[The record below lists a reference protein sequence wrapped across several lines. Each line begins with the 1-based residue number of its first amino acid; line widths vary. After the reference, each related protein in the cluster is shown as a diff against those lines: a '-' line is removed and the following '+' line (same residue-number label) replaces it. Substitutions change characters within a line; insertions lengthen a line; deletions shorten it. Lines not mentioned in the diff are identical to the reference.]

1 VKKRNNCVQNDENLN
16 LQMETKQMFLGRGWS
31 FPPEFK
37 KETKAVKMLEDEAD
51 IESSLEILLSTRLGE
66 RIMVPDYGCNLEEL
80 LFSPLN
86 LSVKTYVID
95 LIKTAILY
103 HEPRIDAK
111 KIQIDPADEL
121 NGVLLI
127 NIEYIIR
134 STNSRRNMV
143 YPFYK
148 EEGTEIK

>member
-1 VKKRNNCVQNDENLN
+1 MAIEKS
-16 LQMETKQMFLGRGWS
+16 FLGRGWG

-37 KETKAVKMLEDEAD
+37 KETKAVKMLEDETD

-80 LFSPLN
+80 VFSPLN
-86 LSVKTYVID
+86 LSVKTYIID

-111 KIQIDPADEL
+111 KIQIDPTDEL

-127 NIEYIIR
+127 NIDYIIR

-143 YPFYK
+143 YPFYI
-148 EEGTEIK
+148 EEGSEL